1 MKAKKS
7 LGQNFLH
14 DEGVIHNIVKIINP
28 IANQQLIEIGP
39 GHGAITEYLQASGA
53 RLQLIELDLDLI
65 PILKQKFGCFDNVT
79 IHHQDALKLQLDAA
93 NGPYKVV
100 GNLPYNI
107 SSPLLISMLYQSAQV
122 EQMIFML
129 QKEVVQRIC
138 AEPGTKLFGRLS
150 VMLQHRFD
158 CVAHLTIPPEAFT
171 PRPKVDSQIIQLVTK
186 KDPTKVDLPV
196 LESLVKQ
203 SFAMRRKTIRNNL
216 KKLVSIE
223 QLESVDIDPSQ
234 RAETI
239 SLCQFEQLAL
249 VIQHAA
255 IA

>member
-7 LGQNFLH
+7 LGQNFLQ
-14 DEGVIHNIVKIINP
+14 DDGVIHNIVKIINP
-28 IANQQLIEIGP
+28 KSTEKLIEIGP
-39 GHGAITEYLQASGA
+39 GHGAITRHLQSSGA
-53 RLQLIELDLDLI
+53 ALQLIELDHDLI
-65 PILKQKFGCFDNVT
+65 PILQQQFDCHENVE
-79 IHHQDALKLQLDAA
+79 IHHTDALKLKLEG
-93 NGPYKVV
+93 GPFKVV

-107 SSPLLISMLYQSAQV
+107 SSPLLISMLYQSEQI

-138 AEPGTKLFGRLS
+138 ASPGTKLFGRLS

-158 CVAHLTIPPEAFT
+158 CTAHLSIPPEAFN

-186 KDPTKVDLPV
+186 KKPTKVDLPV
-196 LESLVKQ
+196 LERLVKQ

-216 KKLVSIE
+216 KQLVSIE
-223 QLESVDIDPSQ
+223 HLEAVGIDPSQ

-239 SLCQFEQLAL
+239 SLSQFEQLAL
-249 VIQHAA
+249 AVQLGATA
-255 IA
+255 

>member
-7 LGQNFLH
+7 LGQNFLQ

-28 IANQQLIEIGP
+28 KANDELIEIGP
-39 GHGAITEYLQASGA
+39 GHGAITQYLQASGA
-53 RLQLIELDLDLI
+53 QLQLIELDQDLI
-65 PILKQKFGCFDNVT
+65 PELQHKFAHHDNVI

-93 NGPYKVV
+93 QGPYKVV

-138 AEPGTKLFGRLS
+138 AAPGTKLFGRLS

-158 CVAHLTIPPEAFT
+158 CVAHLTIPPEAFI

-186 KDPTKVDLPV
+186 KNPTAVALPV
-196 LESLVKQ
+196 LENLVKQ
-203 SFAMRRKTIRNNL
+203 AFAMRRKTIRNNM
-216 KKLVSIE
+216 KKVVSIE
-223 QLESVDIDPSQ
+223 QLESVGIDPGQ

-239 SLCQFEQLAL
+239 SLSQFEKLAQ
-249 VIQHAA
+249 VVQAA
-255 IA
+255 EA

>member
-28 IANQQLIEIGP
+28 KPTDQIIEIGP
-39 GHGAITEYLQASGA
+39 GHGAITQYLQASGA
-53 RLQLIELDLDLI
+53 ALHLIELDQDLI
-65 PILKQKFGCFDNVT
+65 PILQQKFDHFKNVT
-79 IHHQDALKLQLDAA
+79 IHHKDALKLELDTV
-93 NGPYKVV
+93 NDPYKVV

-107 SSPLLISMLYQSAQV
+107 SSPLLISFLYQSPQI

-138 AEPGTKLFGRLS
+138 AEPGSKLFGRLS

-158 CVAHLTIPPEAFT
+158 CVAHLSIAPEAFN
-171 PRPKVDSQIIQLVTK
+171 PRPKVDSQIIQLT
-186 KDPTKVDLPV
+186 TKVNPTDVKLPV

-203 SFAMRRKTIRNNL
+203 AFAMRRKTIRNNL
-216 KKLVSIE
+216 KKVISVE
-223 QLESVDIDPSQ
+223 QLEAAGIDPSQ

-239 SLCQFEQLAL
+239 SLGQFEKLAL
-249 VIQHAA
+249 LVEQSV
-255 IA
+255 

>member
-1 MKAKKS
+1 MRAKKS

-28 IANQQLIEIGP
+28 QPIDQLIEIGP
-39 GHGAITEYLQASGA
+39 GHGAITEFLQASGA
-53 RLQLIELDLDLI
+53 QLQLIELDQDLI
-65 PILKQKFGCFDNVT
+65 PILKQKFDRFDNVT
-79 IHHQDALKLQLDAA
+79 LHHKDALKLELDAS

-158 CVAHLTIPPEAFT
+158 CVGHLTIPPEAFN
-171 PRPKVDSQIIQLVTK
+171 PRPKIDSQIIQLVTK
-186 KDPTKVDLPV
+186 QNPTKVDLPV
-196 LESLVKQ
+196 LEKLVKQ

-216 KKLVSIE
+216 KKVVSIE
-223 QLESVDIDPSQ
+223 QLEAAGVDPSQ

-239 SLCQFEQLAL
+239 TLNQFEQLAL
-249 VIQHAA
+249 AVQNAA
-255 IA
+255 AP

>member
-14 DEGVIHNIVKIINP
+14 DEHVIYNIVKIINP
-28 IANQQLIEIGP
+28 QDTDQLIEIGP
-39 GHGAITEYLQASGA
+39 GHGAITQYLQASGA
-53 RLQLIELDLDLI
+53 ALQLIELDPDLI
-65 PILKQKFGCFDNVT
+65 PVLQQKFDHFDNVT
-79 IHHQDALKLQLDAA
+79 LHHMDALKLELNAV
-93 NGPYKVV
+93 NSPYKVV

-107 SSPLLISMLYQSAQV
+107 SSPLLINMLYQSAQV

-138 AEPGTKLFGRLS
+138 AEPGSKLYGRLS

-158 CVAHLTIPPEAFT
+158 CVGHLSIPPEAFN
-171 PRPKVDSQIIQLVTK
+171 PRPKVDSQIIQLITK
-186 KDPTKVDLPV
+186 KDPTQVSLPL

-203 SFAMRRKTIRNNL
+203 AFAMRRKTTRNNL
-216 KKLVSIE
+216 KKIISIE
-223 QLESVDIDPSQ
+223 QLERVGIDPIQ

-239 SLCQFEQLAL
+239 TLNQFEQLAIHL
-249 VIQHAA
+249 EQKV
-255 IA
+255 

>member
-1 MKAKKS
+1 MRAKKS

-14 DEGVIHNIVKIINP
+14 DEGVIHNIVKVINP
-28 IANQQLIEIGP
+28 KPNDQLIEIGP
-39 GHGAITEYLQASGA
+39 GHGAITEFLQASGA
-53 RLQLIELDLDLI
+53 QLQLIELDQDLI
-65 PILKQKFGCFDNVT
+65 PVLQHKFDRFDNVT
-79 IHHQDALKLQLDAA
+79 IHHKDALKLELDATK
-93 NGPYKVV
+93 GPYKVV

-107 SSPLLISMLYQSAQV
+107 SSPLLISMLYQSAQL

-138 AEPGTKLFGRLS
+138 AEPGSKLFGRLS

-171 PRPKVDSQIIQLVTK
+171 PIPKVDSQIIQLVTK
-186 KDPTKVDLPV
+186 NDPTKVDLPV

-216 KKLVSIE
+216 KKVVSIE
-223 QLESVDIDPSQ
+223 QLEAAGVDPGQ

-239 SLCQFEQLAL
+239 AL
-249 VIQHAA
+249 SQ
-255 IA
+255 

>member
-14 DEGVIHNIVKIINP
+14 DDGVISNIVKIINP
-28 IANQQLIEIGP
+28 QPSDRLIEIGP
-39 GHGAITEYLQASGA
+39 GHGAITRYLQASEA
-53 RLQLIELDLDLI
+53 ELQLIELDQDLI
-65 PILKQKFGCFDNVT
+65 PVLAQKFGQFDNVQL
-79 IHHQDALKLQLDAA
+79 HHMDALQLKLE

-107 SSPLLISMLYQSAQV
+107 SSPLLINMLYQSAQI

-138 AEPGTKLFGRLS
+138 AKPGAKLFGRLS

-158 CVAHLTIPPEAFT
+158 CIGHLTIPPEAFN
-171 PRPKVDSQIIQLVTK
+171 PRPKIDSQIIQLVTK
-186 KDPTKVDLPV
+186 KNPTQVDLPV
-196 LESLVKQ
+196 LEKLVKQ
-203 SFAMRRKTIRNNL
+203 AFAMRRKTIRNNL
-216 KKLVSIE
+216 KKMVSTE
-223 QLESVDIDPSQ
+223 QMEAAGIDPGQ

-239 SLCQFEQLAL
+239 SVEQFEQLAL
-249 VIQHAA
+249 ALQQSS
-255 IA
+255 

>member
-28 IANQQLIEIGP
+28 KPTDQIIEIGP
-39 GHGAITEYLQASGA
+39 GHGAITQYLQASGA
-53 RLQLIELDLDLI
+53 ALQLIELDQDLI
-65 PILKQKFGCFDNVT
+65 PILLQKFDHFQNVS
-79 IHHQDALKLQLDAA
+79 IHHKDALKLELDTV
-93 NGPYKVV
+93 NEPYKVV

-107 SSPLLISMLYQSAQV
+107 SSPLLISFLYQSPQI

-138 AEPGTKLFGRLS
+138 AEPGSKLFGRLS

-158 CVAHLTIPPEAFT
+158 CVAHLSIAPEAFN
-171 PRPKVDSQIIQLVTK
+171 PRPKVDSQIIQLTTK
-186 KDPTKVDLPV
+186 KDPTEVALPI

-203 SFAMRRKTIRNNL
+203 AFAMRRKTIRNNL
-216 KKLVSIE
+216 KKVVSIE
-223 QLESVDIDPSQ
+223 QLETAGIDPGQ

-239 SLCQFEQLAL
+239 ALSQFEQLAL
-249 VIQHAA
+249 ALQTTATK
-255 IA
+255 

>member
-7 LGQNFLH
+7 LGQNFLQ

-28 IANQQLIEIGP
+28 KANDELIEIGP
-39 GHGAITEYLQASGA
+39 GHGAITQYLQASGA
-53 RLQLIELDLDLI
+53 QLQLIELDQDLI
-65 PILKQKFGCFDNVT
+65 PVLQHKFAHHDNVI
-79 IHHQDALKLQLDAA
+79 IHHKDALKLQLDAA
-93 NGPYKVV
+93 KGPYKVV

-138 AEPGTKLFGRLS
+138 AEPGSKLFGRLS

-186 KDPTKVDLPV
+186 KNPTQVDLPV
-196 LESLVKQ
+196 LEKLVKQ
-203 SFAMRRKTIRNNL
+203 AFAMRRKTIRNNL
-216 KKLVSIE
+216 KKVVSIE
-223 QLESVDIDPSQ
+223 QLESVGIDPGQ

-239 SLCQFEQLAL
+239 SLSQFEQLAQ
-249 VIQHAA
+249 VVQAA
-255 IA
+255 EA